1 MSAAESPYRRAET
14 LAEELGRPREALAAV
29 EQALAGDPQNARLLV
44 LRAWIYVKL
53 DEPGHALEA
62 AQAAIECDPDSEWAH
77 RIMSIAHRRRGD
89 YRKAVRTGREAVRL
103 APDMPYPHA
112 VLGQALSMRLWTWRE
127 GSREIAR
134 ALELAP
140 HDTAVLRC
148 AGDAAVSR
156 RRPTLAVRYYREV
169 LAIDPQDAETVNN
182 LARAQGRRF
191 RFRHAMLGYADAV
204 SMKPTLE
211 VSYRNIG
218 AAVYRLMLITYP
230 VVLVCALFAAD
241 VTPRIPLIL
250 PFVGFAAY
258 EVRGNVRRLH
268 SQVWPVVKRR
278 GIRFRVL
285 TIGALVAAGSMLV
298 VPFLP
303 APAATSTARTIA
315 RLDVYPTAM
324 LFVGYV
330 IFKLRAVFG

>member
-1 MSAAESPYRRAET
+1 
-14 LAEELGRPREALAAV
+14 
-29 EQALAGDPQNARLLV
+29 
-44 LRAWIYVKL
+44 
-53 DEPGHALEA
+53 
-62 AQAAIECDPDSEWAH
+62 
-77 RIMSIAHRRRGD
+77 
-89 YRKAVRTGREAVRL
+89 
-103 APDMPYPHA
+103 MPYPHA
-112 VLGQALSMRLWTWRE
+112 VLGQALSMRVWTWRE

-156 RRPTLAVRYYREV
+156 RRPALAVRYYREV
-169 LAIDPQDAETVNN
+169 LAIAPQDAETVNN

-204 SMKPTLE
+204 AMKPSLE

-218 AAVYRLMLITYP
+218 AAVYRLMLVTYP

-250 PFVGFAAY
+250 PFVAFAAY
-258 EVRGNVRRLH
+258 EVRGNLRRLH

-278 GIRFRVL
+278 GIRFSVL
-285 TIGALVAAGSMLV
+285 TIGALVAAGSM
-298 VPFLP
+298 PPPCCSPGSRSSSCATCSAEP
-303 APAATSTARTIA
+303 ARP
-315 RLDVYPTAM
+315 DQ
-324 LFVGYV
+324 
-330 IFKLRAVFG
+330 K